1 MSQLCLSGIVL
12 LDLDSIWVGK
22 CYTSTPTFRSLKVNN
37 DKEVLVKNVCVFAL
51 QDQYPAV
58 SHGKK
63 YLCSG
68 GICEVSLFCPDGHAS
83 NVLIDHVYLI
93 SLLYISYRLCSV
105 LLNYIVHILC
115 FVRLYRLCFN
125 IPPNCGRSYH

>member
-22 CYTSTPTFRSLKVNN
+22 CYTSTHTFRSLKVNN

-58 SHGKK
+58 THGKK

-93 SLLYISYRLCSV
+93 SLLYILQIMFSFIKLHCA
-105 LLNYIVHILC
+105 YIMFCQAI
-115 FVRLYRLCFN
+115 
-125 IPPNCGRSYH
+125 